1 MGLNSPLPVR
11 LEDETRKAAKILR
24 SFVDVNNNGLDKV
37 IPRHILERAAGF
49 AIFTVFKAGFVLSA
63 RAGSG
68 IVIARLP
75 DGTWSP
81 PSAIGLGGFGFGGQA
96 GAEVTDFLI
105 ILNSRSAVTSFMSA
119 GSLTLGGNLSVAVGP
134 LGRNA
139 EGSGSLNAKGRL
151 AAMYSYSKTKGLFG
165 GVSVEGSVIVERQ
178 DANRIAYGGNPSAKQ
193 ILSGTFD
200 PPEWCHV
207 LIDQLDKSTG
217 LPGGQ
222 RWRDKD
228 EDGEGGGM
236 GWESSTPE
244 RKGGGYVFGKGVG
257 AEGSIP
263 SASGGRRRAGSLFG
277 GSDRGAKDGP
287 DRMDR
292 TGTGSPSR
300 PGNSRKGSSFNPF
313 HNVGASSPRKNTL
326 ENSSENYTS
335 GLTWDAA
342 GPMGLGVGNVPVSG
356 YSSGSGT
363 GTGSGSGGRSRS
375 GSLLKNGEVPAPFSY
390 MGPREKTNVN
400 TETRRTSVPNQS
412 QRDKDLLGDWDSRS
426 HTSSST
432 QAQDPFSSLG
442 RSSIVPSLND
452 QPVAPAN
459 GGNDRDLLGM
469 WASDGKGLSASF
481 AKLSTQNNG
490 PTGLKSANR
499 SRSDS
504 KPTPFDD
511 ILEYP
516 SSSSQNSQSRPA
528 DPTAYR
534 ASVDHEGEPDYTPR
548 ETTSAFAGMNWSNF
562 PSSTS
567 STTISSSA
575 MGRKASPTKS
585 GSATGATNGK
595 KARPFSSYIPRTN
608 SNSAS
613 PSLSPD
619 LSHNAGVGGKKEF
632 SPFEDMPVGRL
643 RSNSGSR
650 KPFEDYMHLAQPSSS
665 YQPHDERR
673 SSTGVGAGA
682 YTSTSTHKPD
692 LRLRSG
698 LEHGTANE
706 AYEGYARAV
715 ALFDFKAAASGDLGL
730 KAGQVVIV
738 LDKVGEK
745 GEWWKG
751 ILAEDPNGGA
761 GRGGE
766 GMFPCSYVEVVELPK
781 KPRGGL
787 SWGELRR
794 RVAQNDFD

>member
-24 SFVDVNNNGLDKV
+24 SFVDSNNNGLDKV

-81 PSAIGLGGFGFGGQA
+81 PSAIGLGGFGFGGQM

-105 ILNSRSAVTSFMSA
+105 VLNSRAAVTSFMSA

-139 EGSGSLNAKGRL
+139 EGSGSLNTKGRL

-222 RWRDKD
+222 RWRDRD

-236 GWESSTPE
+236 GWENSTPE

-257 AEGSIP
+257 AEGNIP
-263 SASGGRRRAGSLFG
+263 SVSGGRRRAGSLFG
-277 GSDRGAKDGP
+277 GADRGGGKEGA

-292 TGTGSPSR
+292 AGTGSPGR

-313 HNVGASSPRKNTL
+313 HNSGASSPRKNTL
-326 ENSSENYTS
+326 ENSSENYTA
-335 GLTWDAA
+335 GLTWDTA

-363 GTGSGSGGRSRS
+363 GSGGGGRSRS

-390 MGPREKTNVN
+390 MSPNGKSSADRQ
-400 TETRRTSVPNQS
+400 TSSAPPLK
-412 QRDKDLLGDWDSRS
+412 QRDKDLLGDWDSQS

-432 QAQDPFSSLG
+432 TQDPFSSLG
-442 RSSIVPSLND
+442 RSSIAPSLDNKQEVGGD
-452 QPVAPAN
+452 HHDS
-459 GGNDRDLLGM
+459 GNDRDLLGM

-481 AKLSTQNNG
+481 ARLSTQSNG
-490 PTGLKSANR
+490 NTGTGSASR

-504 KPTPFDD
+504 RPTPFDD

-516 SSSSQNSQSRPA
+516 SSSSTLKNEIRSAGPTTSSANDNHNS
-528 DPTAYR
+528 
-534 ASVDHEGEPDYTPR
+534 EEPDYTPR

-585 GSATGATNGK
+585 GSSAGLMNNGK

-608 SNSAS
+608 SSNSGS
-613 PSLSPD
+613 PSWSPNP
-619 LSHNAGVGGKKEF
+619 SYNGGIGAGDGAGGKEF

-643 RSNSGSR
+643 RSSSGSR
-650 KPFEDYMHLAQPSSS
+650 KPFEDYMHLAQPSSTTT
-665 YQPHDERR
+665 YQQDERM
-673 SSTGVGAGA
+673 SSANVP
-682 YTSTSTHKPD
+682 KPD
-692 LRLRSG
+692 LRLRTG
-698 LEHGTANE
+698 LEHGTANG
-706 AYEGYARAV
+706 AFEGYARAV
-715 ALFDFKAAASGDLGL
+715 ALFDFKAAAPGDLEL
-730 KAGQVVIV
+730 KAGQVIIV

-751 ILAEDPNGGA
+751 ILAEDPHGGG
-761 GRGGE
+761 GRGGG
-766 GMFPCSYVEVVELPK
+766 GMFPSSYVEVVELPK
-781 KPRGGL
+781 KPKGGL

-794 RVAQNDFD
+794 RVAQNEFD